1 MTDVPHFVLPFRID
15 PHTAAAATVEQD
27 SLDDIAHCVE
37 AVLRTRPGE
46 RDENPDFGSP
56 ELTFRSVPVHTAD
69 IQDAVEQWEPRAS
82 ILIEEAPTRFGE
94 LLERLQITVSE
105 EE

>member
-1 MTDVPHFVLPFRID
+1 MADTPHFTLPFRID
-15 PHTAAAATVEQD
+15 PHTGHPAEVEQD

-56 ELTFRSVPVHTAD
+56 ELAFRSVPVHTAD